1 MAIAFKEWSL
11 VCDALGSGQQSIILR
26 KGGIAEGR
34 DGFQFKHREF
44 FLFPTHYHDQA
55 KHLRLPERGGA
66 VPNIADAEREH
77 ITVEYFAELVDTRVI
92 TDWEEAR
99 KLEPLHLWT
108 EDTVR
113 DRFDYEDCP
122 GISLALVRV
131 SRLCRPWNVPYEK
144 RDGGCRSWI
153 EIPEP
158 PADAFAERVP
168 VLSEA
173 AFAGVTAEVGAK
185 GADPGT

>member
-1 MAIAFKEWSL
+1 MPIAFKEWSL

-44 FLFPTHYHDQA
+44 FLFPTHFHEQE
-55 KHLRLPERGGA
+55 KHLRLPEGSGDG
-66 VPNIADAEREH
+66 VADIVDGEREH

-92 TDWEEAR
+92 TDWEEVR

-131 SRLCRPWNVPYEK
+131 SRLCRPWNFPNEK
-144 RDGGCRSWI
+144 RYGGCRSWV

-158 PADAFAERVP
+158 PADAFAEKVP
-168 VLSEA
+168 VLGES
-173 AFAGVTAEVGAK
+173 AFAEVAAALGAK
-185 GADPGT
+185 ASAG